1 MCLLP
6 DTPQAPPPIPA
17 QAPPM
22 VPVLDQSA
30 QSQSTK
36 DASAGR
42 ARSGLRIDK
51 TTNVAGAS
59 GSGLNIPS

>member
-1 MCLLP
+1 MCLAPSPPKAPPPLP
-6 DTPQAPPPIPA
+6 PQAPPV
-17 QAPPM
+17 

-30 QSQSTK
+30 QNQSTK

-51 TTNVAGAS
+51 TQNVAGAA
-59 GSGLNIPS
+59 GSGLNIPG